1 VLAIRRALA
10 LGAHPDDVELQAG
23 GTLAAWA
30 GQGVHVELACFTAG
44 EKGSPDPAADPVAL
58 AAVRRAEAQAA
69 AAALGAAGVHFLGA
83 VDGELEVTMAL
94 RLAVARLVRTVRPDV
109 VLGHDP
115 WRRWLLHPDHRAAGL
130 LTVDGVVAARDPLY
144 RVPTEAPLRKGFP
157 TNRGTPS
164 GFPGPLPIHR
174 GTPPGFP
181 GPLRPD
187 PSGEPAAEGPA
198 AHRPHTVLLFGTD
211 TPDELVEVTATIDAK
226 LASLRAHASQIADH
240 ADLERRVR
248 TWNAAIGAEV
258 GLHYAEAFHTLDT
271 RGR

>member
-1 VLAIRRALA
+1 VLAVRRALA

-30 GQGVHVELACFTAG
+30 ARGVHVELACFTAG
-44 EKGSPDPAADPVAL
+44 EKGSHDPEADPAEL
-58 AAVRRAEAQAA
+58 ARVRRAEAAA
-69 AAALGAAGVHFLGA
+69 AAAPLGAAVPVHFLGA

-115 WRRWLLHPDHRAAGL
+115 WRRWLLHPDHRAAGT

-144 RVPTEAPLRKGFP
+144 AP
-157 TNRGTPS
+157 
-164 GFPGPLPIHR
+164 
-174 GTPPGFP
+174 
-181 GPLRPD
+181 
-187 PSGEPAAEGPA
+187 EGLA

-226 LASLRAHASQIADH
+226 LAALAAHASQLPDR

-248 TWNAAIGAEV
+248 TWNAAIGAAA

>member
-1 VLAIRRALA
+1 MLAIGRALA

-30 GQGVHVELACFTAG
+30 ARGVHVELACFTAG
-44 EKGSPDPAADPVAL
+44 EKGSPDPAADPAEL
-58 AAVRRAEAQAA
+58 GRVRRAEATAA
-69 AAALGAAGVHFLGA
+69 AAALGVHTPVHFLGA

-115 WRRWLLHPDHRAAGL
+115 WRRWLLHPDHRAAGT

-144 RVPTEAPLRKGFP
+144 VPELG
-157 TNRGTPS
+157 
-164 GFPGPLPIHR
+164 
-174 GTPPGFP
+174 
-181 GPLRPD
+181 
-187 PSGEPAAEGPA
+187 AEGLA

-226 LASLRAHASQIADH
+226 LASLRAHASQIPDH

-248 TWNAAIGAEV
+248 TWNAAIGADA
-258 GLHYAEAFHTLDT
+258 GLDYAEAFHTLDT
-271 RGR
+271 RGRPTGEVAGRSL

>member
-10 LGAHPDDVELQAG
+10 LGAHPDDIELQAG

-30 GQGVHVELACFTAG
+30 GRGVHVELACFTAG
-44 EKGSPDPAADPVAL
+44 EKGSADPAADPAAL
-58 AAVRRAEAQAA
+58 AAVRREEAQAA

-144 RVPTEAPLRKGFP
+144 APGL
-157 TNRGTPS
+157 
-164 GFPGPLPIHR
+164 
-174 GTPPGFP
+174 
-181 GPLRPD
+181 
-187 PSGEPAAEGPA
+187 AAEGLA

-226 LASLRAHASQIADH
+226 LASVAAHASQIGDG

-248 TWNAAIGAEV
+248 TWNAAIGADA
-258 GLHYAEAFHTLDT
+258 GLAYAEAFHTLDT

>member
-1 VLAIRRALA
+1 MLAIRRALA

-44 EKGSPDPAADPVAL
+44 EKGSPDPAADPAAL
-58 AAVRRAEAQAA
+58 AAVRRAEARAA

-144 RVPTEAPLRKGFP
+144 RVPTEAPLPKSFP
-157 TNRGTPS
+157 TNRDTPS
-164 GFPGPLPIHR
+164 
-174 GTPPGFP
+174 GFP

>member
-1 VLAIRRALA
+1 VLAVRRVLA

-30 GQGVHVELACFTAG
+30 AQGAQVELACFTAG
-44 EKGSPDPAADPVAL
+44 EKGSPNPAADQAEL
-58 AAVRRAEAQAA
+58 GRVRRAEATEAA
-69 AAALGAAGVHFLGA
+69 RALGASVPVHFLGA

-94 RLAVARLVRTVRPDV
+94 RLAVARLVRSARPDV

-144 RVPTEAPLRKGFP
+144 APSL
-157 TNRGTPS
+157 
-164 GFPGPLPIHR
+164 
-174 GTPPGFP
+174 
-181 GPLRPD
+181 
-187 PSGEPAAEGPA
+187 AAEGLP

-211 TPDELVEVTATIDAK
+211 TPDELVDVTATVDAK
-226 LASLRAHASQIADH
+226 LAALRSHASQIADH
-240 ADLERRVR
+240 EDLERRVR
-248 TWNAAIGAEV
+248 TWNAAIGADA
-258 GLHYAEAFHTLDT
+258 GLAYAEAFHTLDT

>member
-10 LGAHPDDVELQAG
+10 FGAHPDDVELQAG

-30 GQGVHVELACFTAG
+30 GRGVQVELACFTAG
-44 EKGSPDPAADPVAL
+44 EKGSPDPEAEPAEL
-58 AAVRRAEAQAA
+58 AAVRRAEAEAA

-144 RVPTEAPLRKGFP
+144 APGL
-157 TNRGTPS
+157 
-164 GFPGPLPIHR
+164 
-174 GTPPGFP
+174 
-181 GPLRPD
+181 
-187 PSGEPAAEGPA
+187 AAEGLA

-226 LASLRAHASQIADH
+226 LASLRAHASQITDH

-248 TWNAAIGAEV
+248 TWNAAIGADA
-258 GLHYAEAFHTLDT
+258 GLAYAEAFHTLDT

>member
-1 VLAIRRALA
+1 MLAIRRALA
-10 LGAHPDDVELQAG
+10 FGAHPDDVELQAG

-30 GQGVHVELACFTAG
+30 ARGVHVELACFTAG
-44 EKGSPDPAADPVAL
+44 EKGSPDPATDPAEL
-58 AAVRRAEAQAA
+58 AGVRRGEAAAA
-69 AAALGAAGVHFLGA
+69 AAALGATTPVHFLGA

-144 RVPTEAPLRKGFP
+144 APDL
-157 TNRGTPS
+157 T
-164 GFPGPLPIHR
+164 
-174 GTPPGFP
+174 
-181 GPLRPD
+181 
-187 PSGEPAAEGPA
+187 AEGLA

-211 TPDELVEVTATIDAK
+211 TPDELVEVTATIEAK
-226 LASLRAHASQIADH
+226 LASVRAHASQIGDH

-248 TWNAAIGAEV
+248 TWNAAIGADA
-258 GLHYAEAFHTLDT
+258 GLAYAEAFHTLDT

>member
-1 VLAIRRALA
+1 MLAIGRALA
-10 LGAHPDDVELQAG
+10 FGAHPDDVELQAG
-23 GTLAAWA
+23 ATLAAWA
-30 GQGVHVELACFTAG
+30 GRGVRVELACFTAG
-44 EKGSPDPAADPVAL
+44 EKGSADPEADPAEL
-58 AAVRRAEAQAA
+58 GRVRQAEATAA
-69 AAALGAAGVHFLGA
+69 AKALGAAVPVHFLGA

-144 RVPTEAPLRKGFP
+144 APELGAQ
-157 TNRGTPS
+157 G
-164 GFPGPLPIHR
+164 L
-174 GTPPGFP
+174 
-181 GPLRPD
+181 
-187 PSGEPAAEGPA
+187 A

-211 TPDELVEVTATIDAK
+211 TPDELVEVTATIGAK
-226 LASLRAHASQIADH
+226 LASVAAHASQIADH

-248 TWNAAIGAEV
+248 TWNAAIGAEA

>member
-1 VLAIRRALA
+1 MLAIRRALA
-10 LGAHPDDVELQAG
+10 FGAHPDDVELQAG

-44 EKGSPDPAADPVAL
+44 EKGSSDPGADPAEL
-58 AAVRRAEAQAA
+58 ARVRRAEASTA

-94 RLAVARLVRTVRPDV
+94 RLAVARLVRVVRPDV

-115 WRRWLLHPDHRAAGL
+115 WRRSLLHPDHRAAGL

-144 RVPTEAPLRKGFP
+144 APAL
-157 TNRGTPS
+157 
-164 GFPGPLPIHR
+164 
-174 GTPPGFP
+174 
-181 GPLRPD
+181 
-187 PSGEPAAEGPA
+187 AAEGLA

-226 LASLRAHASQIADH
+226 LASLRAHASQLPDPP
-240 ADLERRVR
+240 DTERRVR
-248 TWNAAIGAEV
+248 TWNAAIGAGA
-258 GLHYAEAFHTLDT
+258 GLAYAEAFHTLDT